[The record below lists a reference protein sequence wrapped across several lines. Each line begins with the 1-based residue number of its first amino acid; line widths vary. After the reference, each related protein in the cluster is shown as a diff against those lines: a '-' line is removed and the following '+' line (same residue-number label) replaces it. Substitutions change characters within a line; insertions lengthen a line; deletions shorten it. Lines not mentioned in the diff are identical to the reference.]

1 MSRLLSDPNHLQKK
15 EMNKTTTLFLI
26 LISLNCNSQV
36 SLRDYYSPRIL
47 GDKNISKVQQ
57 DINKN
62 SFEISRNTNSIDPCI
77 LFFLFKFT
85 ESNFQIANPNKPY
98 NVTDVVDNTL
108 PDRQLKIVF
117 KSKISY
123 FIIYAHGGGAG
134 FHYHIAWFELK
145 NNKVDDFWICNS
157 FNQLNNFGELKKFI
171 NTFDRTIILKN
182 GRKFKTNYLC
192 L

>member
-1 MSRLLSDPNHLQKK
+1 
-15 EMNKTTTLFLI
+15 MNKILTLFLF

-36 SLRDYYSPRIL
+36 SLRDYYSLRIL
-47 GDKNISKVQQ
+47 GEKNIYKVQQ

-62 SFEISRNTNSIDPCI
+62 SFKISRNTNSVDPCI
-77 LFFLFKFT
+77 MFFLSKFT
-85 ESNFQIANPNKPY
+85 ESTFLIANPDKPY
-98 NVTDVVDNTL
+98 NVTDVIDDTL
-108 PDRQLKIVF
+108 PDRQLKIAF
-117 KSKISY
+117 KSKKSC

-171 NTFDRTIILKN
+171 NTFDSTIILKN
-182 GRKFKTNYLC
+182 GRNFKTNYIC